1 MSERRISFTL
11 HAIDVLEQRQIMIEW
26 VARVVARPD
35 LLLQDPVDPG
45 LLHAYGPVP
54 ERGGR
59 VLRVVYNPQAD
70 TDVIVTVFFD
80 RSMKGKL

>member
-1 MSERRISFTL
+1 VI
-11 HAIDVLEQRQIMIEW
+11 LEQREITIEW
-26 VARVVARPD
+26 VVRVITQPALV
-35 LLLQDPVDPG
+35 LQDTADPG

-59 VLRVVYNPQAD
+59 VLRVVYNPGAD
-70 TDVIVTVFFD
+70 TDLVVTVFFD